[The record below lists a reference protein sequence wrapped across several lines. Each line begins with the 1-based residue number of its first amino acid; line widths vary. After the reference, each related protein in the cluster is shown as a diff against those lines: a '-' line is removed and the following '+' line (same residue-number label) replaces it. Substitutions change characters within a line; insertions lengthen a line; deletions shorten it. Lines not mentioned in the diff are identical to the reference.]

1 MSVLGDDLRQKILA
15 YLPRYPRKQAVV
27 LPALHLVQD
36 AHRCVSFAAMRE
48 IAELLDLAPAEV
60 YDTMTF
66 YGFFREEDKPLGKTR
81 LWVCRSLAC
90 ALRGGEG
97 VLKELCRKLHVQPG
111 GTSMDGKITV
121 EFAECIGVCEGAPAV
136 LVNDEARMN
145 VSVENVDALIREFRE
160 TAV

>member
-1 MSVLGDDLRQKILA
+1 MSVLSDDLRQKILA

-36 AHRCVSFAAMRE
+36 AHGCVSFAAIRE

-81 LWVCRSLAC
+81 VWVCRSLAC

-97 VLKELCRKLHVQPG
+97 VLRELCRKLHIHPG
-111 GTSMDGKITV
+111 ETSIDGQITV
-121 EFAECIGVCEGAPAV
+121 EFAECIGVCEGAPAI
-136 LVNDEARMN
+136 LVNDEARTD
-145 VSVENVDALIREFRE
+145 VTKEKVEALIEEFR
-160 TAV
+160 A

>member
-15 YLPRYPRKQAVV
+15 FVPRYPRKQAVV

-36 AHRCVSFAAMRE
+36 AHRCVSFAAIRE

-66 YGFFREEDKPLGKTR
+66 YGFFREEDKPLGQTR

-90 ALRGGEG
+90 ALRGGEA

-111 GTSMDGKITV
+111 GTSLDGKITV
-121 EFAECIGVCEGAPAV
+121 EFAECIGQCEGGPAV
-136 LVNDEARMN
+136 LVNDESRQN
-145 VSVENVDALIREFRE
+145 LTLERVDAFIAELRR
-160 TAV
+160 